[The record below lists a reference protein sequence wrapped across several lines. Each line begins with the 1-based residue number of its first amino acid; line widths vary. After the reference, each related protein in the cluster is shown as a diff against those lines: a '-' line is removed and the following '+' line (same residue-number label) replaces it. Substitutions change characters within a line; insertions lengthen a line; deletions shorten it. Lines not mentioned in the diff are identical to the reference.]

1 MTAEEVVDFIGARL
15 RQRPPAGVS
24 VAYLD
29 GFMRRHRAALV
40 QLFREQLGE
49 RLAGRALP
57 AINAEG
63 STLPKENV
71 SAPPAPQ
78 TKSAPK
84 RNDALTL
91 LAALQR
97 EARLIDLVQEPLGDY
112 SA

>member
-40 QLFREQLGE
+40 QLFREQLGD

-57 AINAEG
+57 SAVAG
-63 STLPKENV
+63 RPGRRGRAARTLDRR
-71 SAPPAPQ
+71 PAHP
-78 TKSAPK
+78 
-84 RNDALTL
+84 REHRRDGRRR
-91 LAALQR
+91 AA
-97 EARLIDLVQEPLGDY
+97 
-112 SA
+112 